1 MLHVLATS
9 HLLSKCTMYE
19 MQSCLSVQC
28 TMYVFDVLLSKN
40 IEKAHFLAKLSIGVF
55 YQLLPAAVLA
65 STLGRLVIFLWQRR
79 SLLCFLGLFVSR
91 GLVPVRRREH
101 THCSSAR
108 EVLHINIPLAAGPD
122 IIVQLFT
129 HLPRVDHRHQRSRTD
144 SLGHVY
150 RK

>member
-65 STLGRLVIFLWQRR
+65 STLGRLVIFLWQRPLAP
-79 SLLCFLGLFVSR
+79 LLSGSFR

>member
-1 MLHVLATS
+1 MGRNSIKLEEKTIKASGGVIGCTS
-9 HLLSKCTMYE
+9 RGAQSGCFTNFYLPLSW
-19 MQSCLSVQC
+19 QAPW
-28 TMYVFDVLLSKN
+28 DVWLFS
-40 IEKAHFLAKLSIGVF
+40 FGSG
-55 YQLLPAAVLA
+55 
-65 STLGRLVIFLWQRR
+65 R